1 MFQLFRQK
9 GSSIHPTPHTLDS
22 VFSDLHSKGVG
33 ATPSHAAVISYD
45 DEEKLLGSE
54 VMSMD
59 NPTSLLNMFFL
70 RWLTFLFSRRARAT
84 RFVY

>member
-1 MFQLFRQK
+1 M
-9 GSSIHPTPHTLDS
+9 
-22 VFSDLHSKGVG
+22 FSDLHSKGVG

-45 DEEKLLGSE
+45 DQEKLLGSE

-59 NPTSLLNMFFL
+59 NPTSLLNMFFFL
-70 RWLTFLFSRRARAT
+70 RWLTFLSSRRTRAT